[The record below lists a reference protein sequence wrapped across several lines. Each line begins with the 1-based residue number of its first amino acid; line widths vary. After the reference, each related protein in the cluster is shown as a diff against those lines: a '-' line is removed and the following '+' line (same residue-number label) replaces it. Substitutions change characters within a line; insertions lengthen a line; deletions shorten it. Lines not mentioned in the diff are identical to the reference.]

1 MTSFDPAQITT
12 PAFVVDLGLLRK
24 NLEKLAYVQAESGCR
39 ILLALKGFSMFSTF
53 PLVRQYLHGCCASG
67 LHETLLA
74 HEEFRKE
81 VHVYAPAF
89 KPAEMASIIPIAHHL
104 SFNSLSQWRT
114 HRPALDAA
122 RAAGRHTPSPGL
134 RVNPEHSEVEVALY
148 DPCSPGCRLGTRAD
162 LLEGEDLSGLEGLHF
177 HALCEQNSDVLERTL
192 AAVEKRFPKLLE
204 QVQWVNMGG
213 GHHITRDDYDTD
225 RLIRVIRDFKSRW
238 NKDVYLEP
246 GEAIALNTGYLV
258 TSVMDVVGIPSTS
271 ASKPSLAFP
280 NNSPQT
286 PSHEDPATDS
296 YRGRTAQDAG
306 RSAQALIGCL
316 QSTLAGLDQADAAQ
330 RLHTETQS
338 LLAWAEHEA
347 RLISPDEL
355 AAIAGPTPDL
365 EGASEHDVLLD
376 PIAGRVIKLTKPPNF
391 GARGVAIDYLTN
403 LLACR
408 HLLAFDW
415 RFEGI
420 LNTSEGARIVS
431 SQPFIRGENPT
442 VEHIADHFA
451 NLGFTQG
458 PHAHTFVREDGITIA
473 DARPDNILRDPD
485 GILMPIDVHILGV
498 TLDQLPGL
506 DDPIETSSPL
516 PTAILDTSATC
527 HMPDTLEMPYR
538 PHVIGSGLPG
548 EKAHTYKLGGMSC
561 LAGDVIN
568 EYSFDKPLVPGQRIV
583 FTDMAHYTM
592 VKTTTFN
599 GVPHP
604 DIATYDPATSEYKV
618 IRRFGYEDFKR
629 KLS

>member
-1 MTSFDPAQITT
+1 MTSFDPAQIIT

-24 NLEKLAYVQAESGCR
+24 NLEKLAHVQEQSGCR

-67 LHETLLA
+67 LHEALLA

-104 SFNSLSQWRT
+104 SFNSLSQWRA

-258 TSVMDVVGIPSTS
+258 TSVMDVVGLAPK
-271 ASKPSLAFP
+271 ASKSSVAISQSITDTP
-280 NNSPQT
+280 N
-286 PSHEDPATDS
+286 HEDHSSNT
-296 YRGRTAQDAG
+296 YRGRTPEVNRRAAK
-306 RSAQALIGCL
+306 ALIQRL
-316 QSTLAGLDQADAAQ
+316 DHILARMDQADAGE
-330 RLHTETQS
+330 RINTETQS
-338 LLAWAEHEA
+338 LLEWATREEW
-347 RLISPDEL
+347 LISESTL
-355 AAIAGPTPDL
+355 ASIAGPVPEL

-376 PIAGRVIKLTKPPNF
+376 RQAGRVIKITRPPNF
-391 GARGVAIDYLTN
+391 GARGAAVDYLTN
-403 LLACR
+403 VVACWE
-408 HLLAFDW
+408 LLAFDW
-415 RFEGI
+415 RLEGI
-420 LNTSEGARIVS
+420 VGDARGVRIVT
-431 SQPFIRGENPT
+431 SQPLIRGQKAT
-442 VEHIADHFA
+442 VQEIDDHFISQ
-451 NLGFTQG
+451 GFCK
-458 PHAHTFVREDGITIA
+458 VRENTYRNEDGITIA

-498 TLDQLPGL
+498 TLAQLPGL
-506 DDPIETSSPL
+506 DDAIEASSPL

-538 PHVIGSGLPG
+538 PHVIGSGQPG

-568 EYSFDKPLVPGQRIV
+568 EYAFDKPLVPGQRIV

-604 DIATYDPATSEYKV
+604 DIATYDPTTSEYKV